1 MLVGRQ
7 RRLFFFGSAGFTLIE
22 VIIALAMFGI
32 LAAIAIPGWVSFL
45 PTYRLSS
52 SARQVQSELHRIKMQ
67 AVSQNVGFQL
77 AFVDGAAAYTIL
89 RDRNLWETKP
99 LPEGIVITK
108 AGKISFSPHGT
119 AGADRVRL
127 SNIRSA
133 CTQVVVSPTGR
144 IRLCKPSR
152 CYEDC

>member
-1 MLVGRQ
+1 MAREQKPLLSLCDG
-7 RRLFFFGSAGFTLIE
+7 GFTLVE

-45 PTYRLSS
+45 PSYRLSS

-67 AVSQNVGFQL
+67 AVSQNLGFQL
-77 AFVDGAAAYTIL
+77 AFVEGAAAYTIL

-119 AGADRVRL
+119 ASADRVRL

-133 CTQVVVSPTGR
+133 CTQVVVGSTGR
-144 IRLCKPSR
+144 IRICKPSK
-152 CYEDC
+152 CHEDC